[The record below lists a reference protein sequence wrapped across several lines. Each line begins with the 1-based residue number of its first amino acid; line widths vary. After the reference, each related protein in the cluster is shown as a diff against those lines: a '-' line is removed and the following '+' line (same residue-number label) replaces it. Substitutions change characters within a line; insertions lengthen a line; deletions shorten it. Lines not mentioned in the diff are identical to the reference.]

1 MKYIQSFYP
10 YPVTFSS
17 IGKTIAARNAAGE
30 MKNIV
35 EISEKELEKLQNKEP
50 FFRELLNN
58 KKIRILNK
66 VPASYVPAAQQ
77 LNAAN
82 AEADKY
88 KSENEALRARIAELE
103 AKQGAEADQEATQA
117 TEAPADNEVIDFDK
131 ADYKDLQKYAKDLG
145 IDPNQKKAKLIEE
158 LKKAALETVKNDPDA
173 EVTAEEK

>member
-35 EISEKELEKLQNKEP
+35 EITEKELEKLQNKEP

-66 VPASYVPAAQQ
+66 VPASYIPAAQQ
-77 LNAAN
+77 VNAAH

-88 KSENEALRARIAELE
+88 KSENEALKARIAELE
-103 AKQGAEADQEATQA
+103 AQQK
-117 TEAPADNEVIDFDK
+117 APAGADKSEPAESEVIDFDK
-131 ADYKDLQKYAKDLG
+131 ADYKELQKYAKDLG
-145 IDPNQKKAKLIEE
+145 IEPNQKKAVLIAE
-158 LKKAALETVKNDPDA
+158 LKKATQETVEADYL
-173 EVTAEEK
+173 